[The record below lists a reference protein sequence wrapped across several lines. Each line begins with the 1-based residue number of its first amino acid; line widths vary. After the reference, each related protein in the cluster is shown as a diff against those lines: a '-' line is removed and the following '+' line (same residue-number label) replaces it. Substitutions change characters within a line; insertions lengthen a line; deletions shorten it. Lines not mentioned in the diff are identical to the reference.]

1 MADSSGAGALEA
13 QALQEQILADQESYQ
28 DTLID

>member
-13 QALQEQILADQESYQ
+13 QSLQEQILNEQESYQ
-28 DTLID
+28 DSLID